1 MAHAV
6 VSRTNNGLGDYI
18 VVFLA
23 DTILDV
29 ADITTE
35 VAIGSMIICL
45 ENKKK
50 YILSTTRVWIEQ

>member
-1 MAHAV
+1 MAFSV

-29 ADITTE
+29 EDITTE
-35 VAIGSMIICL
+35 VAVGSVILCL
-45 ENKKK
+45 ENSKK
-50 YILSTTRVWIEQ
+50 YILSTDKIWTIQ

>member
-23 DTILDV
+23 DEIADV

-35 VAIGSMIICL
+35 VAVGSVILCL
-45 ENKKK
+45 ENNKK
-50 YILSTTRVWIEQ
+50 YILSTDKIWTIQ